1 MRFLTFAILI
11 LALAGCSSAN
21 HSDSNSSG
29 ETLGGLADI
38 NEAPKKQSQQPLPPV
53 AIESEKSG
61 PAATPTSSPVSV
73 DRLTE
78 KLNNAI
84 QKQDERAIA
93 ISARE
98 LLIRNSQDIKALNA
112 LALYHFRHGEIEM
125 AKSLLN
131 KAIGIDGNISILHT
145 NLGMVHQTQSE
156 LYEALQSYRA
166 ALRVDP
172 SNAIA
177 AANIG
182 ALYAQKKDYRK
193 AQVAL
198 EIAVQKGQR
207 DWRTLSNYG
216 VTLMALGKYQNSEPY
231 LKRSMELQPQN
242 IEILLN
248 YAILLIEHLG
258 KPSEGLDVISKIRF
272 AGPGPELRKR
282 ISDLENR
289 AKSVLK

>member
-1 MRFLTFAILI
+1 MRLLTSAILI
-11 LALAGCSSAN
+11 LTLAGCSSSN
-21 HSDSNSSG
+21 HSGSSSS
-29 ETLGGLADI
+29 TDTSGGLTDI
-38 NEAPKKQSQQPLPPV
+38 NEAPQKPSAQPLPPV
-53 AIESEKSG
+53 ALEPEKTASATAPTSA
-61 PAATPTSSPVSV
+61 PAAA
-73 DRLTE
+73 DRLE
-78 KLNNAI
+78 GKLNNAI

-98 LLIRNSQDIKALNA
+98 LLIRNPQDIKALNA
-112 LALYHFRHGEIEM
+112 LALYHFRQGEIEM
-125 AKSLLN
+125 AKSLLT
-131 KAIGIDGNISILHT
+131 KAIAIDGNVSMLHT
-145 NLGMVHQTQSE
+145 NLGMVHQTQAE

-242 IEILLN
+242 VEILLN